1 MMRCVPSAAAHA
13 ALRRIRNADVKDHQ
27 LLYLFLELTRRCNLS
42 CRHCGSDCTSSVASE
57 ELTTDS
63 WISIISHIAEAFS
76 PPPFLVL
83 SGGEPLAHPDLPR
96 ILSCIRGHNLRW
108 GMVSNGRALDKSA
121 LDMLVSHGIGSIT
134 ISLDGLE
141 QSHNWLRNS
150 ADAFA
155 RAVSAI
161 RLVAAA
167 ALPTWDV
174 VTCVH
179 PAVLDEL
186 DAVAELLLSLSVPAW
201 RLFRIFPAGRARTN
215 AALLLDTEQTRR
227 MIGWVAAR
235 RTPLQRRGLS
245 VNLSCEGW
253 LPYATERAVRH
264 VPTFC
269 RAGINI
275 GAILSNG
282 TITGCTNN
290 ASLFHEG
297 NILKDNF
304 AWLWENRFEKFRKRH
319 WVGSSS
325 CAPCKHLKDC
335 RGGSIHLWQSSMEK
349 PDFCYAETLGLD

>member
-1 MMRCVPSAAAHA
+1 MRCVPSAAAHA
-13 ALRRIRNADVKDHQ
+13 ALRWLRNADVKDHQ

-42 CRHCGSDCTSSVASE
+42 CRHCGSDCTSNVASE

-63 WISIISHIAEAFS
+63 WISVISHIAEAFS

-83 SGGEPLAHPDLPR
+83 SGGEPLMHPDLSR
-96 ILSCIRGHNLRW
+96 ILSCIRRHGLRW
-108 GMVSNGRALDKSA
+108 GMVSNGRALSRPA
-121 LDMLVSHGIGSIT
+121 LDILVSHGIGSIT

-186 DAVAELLLSLSVPAW
+186 DAVAEHLLSLSVPAW

-235 RTPLQRRGLS
+235 RKHLRRRGLS
-245 VNLSCEGW
+245 VSLSCEGW
-253 LPYATERAVRH
+253 LPYATERRVRS
-264 VPTFC
+264 VASFC

-290 ASLFHEG
+290 AHYFHEG

-304 AWLWENRFEKFRKRH
+304 AWLWENRFEKFRKRQ

-325 CAPCKHLKDC
+325 CAPCKRLKDC
-335 RGGSIHLWQSSMEK
+335 RGGSIHLWQPSMEN
-349 PDFCYAETLGLD
+349 PDFCYAEVLGPG